1 MTFYTINLL
10 IYAAVDA
17 MACLGLSQQFGIAG
31 VTNFGFIIF
40 QAAGGYAAAILAMPP
55 RTANGGFQSYIG
67 GWNLPFPLP
76 WIGAAIVGGVIALPF
91 TFLVGRRLR
100 GDFAAVGLLVTAVL
114 LNLVV
119 TNYRPLLNG
128 DAGLSLI
135 PQPLQGQY
143 NPATA
148 SYQWVFAAVAIV
160 LCLGVYLFVR
170 RITESPYGRSLR
182 AMRDNDLV
190 ADSLGKSLLSMRT
203 VMLVVGGAIAGLS
216 GGVLVSYIT
225 TWSPA
230 AWGYA
235 ETVVLFAAVII
246 GGAGN
251 HVGAV
256 LGAILVPVGFE
267 EVTRFIPTSN
277 NLPPNLIPSLEWVA
291 IGLLIVIFL
300 WVRPQGIL
308 PERKRVIRAGPAVAG
323 DGVPEGGGTAGWRT
337 TSEAA
342 SVVPEARAESGD
354 GEERYARGSA
364 HPPAPAAAAPSATA
378 SPDADGSPTAPQPAA
393 LASASADADGQS
405 GAPRPQVPAA
415 AAPAAAP
422 LADADGRSSASRPDA
437 PPSGPVPVPPS
448 ADVAGGSTRDDAGS
462 SARSSGA
469 VPLARP
475 GEVVLEVVGVSRE
488 FGGVRAVDDVSF
500 SVRAGTLTGLIG
512 PNGAGKSTLL
522 AMLAGTLRVSSGRV
536 IYRGQ
541 DVTGLAAFR
550 RARLGLV
557 RTFQLASEFKRL
569 TVMENL
575 LSAVPGNRG
584 DSFRGAVLGKRYWR
598 ADETA
603 AIARA
608 ERMLERF
615 GLEGFANHYAG
626 DLSGGQRRL
635 VEIMRA
641 LMAEPGMLLLDEP
654 MAGVHPNL
662 ARRIGDQLLALCAEG
677 MTILMVEHELAIMDE
692 FCDPVVVMAE
702 GSVLAEGTMAQLRA
716 RSEVVEAYLV
726 G

>member
-1 MTFYTINLL
+1 MNVFYLLNLL
-10 IYAAVDA
+10 IYAGVDA
-17 MACLGLSQQFGIAG
+17 TACLGLSQQFGVAG

-40 QAAGGYAAAILAMPP
+40 QAAGGYTAAVLAMPP
-55 RTANGGFQSYIG
+55 KSANGGFQSYIG
-67 GWNLPFPLP
+67 GLNLPFPLP
-76 WIGAAIVGGVIALPF
+76 WIGAAVVGGLIALPF

-114 LNLVV
+114 LNLLV
-119 TNYRPLLNG
+119 TNYVPLFNG

-135 PQPLQGQY
+135 PAPLRGNVFSVQSTG
-143 NPATA
+143 
-148 SYQWVFAAVAIV
+148 YQWGFAAGA
-160 LCLGVYLFVR
+160 LLLGALVYLFVR
-170 RITESPYGRSLR
+170 RITESPYGRTLR
-182 AMRDNDLV
+182 AMRDNDAV
-190 ADSLGKSLLSMRT
+190 ADSLGKNLLSLRT
-203 VMLVVGGAIAGLS
+203 GMLVLGGAIAGLS
-216 GGVLVSYIT
+216 GGILVSYIT

-251 HVGAV
+251 HLGAV
-256 LGAILVPVGFE
+256 LGAVLVPVGFE

-291 IGLLIVIFL
+291 IGLLIVVFL
-300 WVRPQGIL
+300 WVRPQGVL
-308 PERKRVIRAGPAVAG
+308 PERKRVIPLPAGQSAG
-323 DGVPEGGGTAGWRT
+323 DGDGT
-337 TSEAA
+337 
-342 SVVPEARAESGD
+342 
-354 GEERYARGSA
+354 
-364 HPPAPAAAAPSATA
+364 APAAPVSVRERPRAPA
-378 SPDADGSPTAPQPAA
+378 SPPGPPGADG
-393 LASASADADGQS
+393 GQ
-405 GAPRPQVPAA
+405 
-415 AAPAAAP
+415 
-422 LADADGRSSASRPDA
+422 
-437 PPSGPVPVPPS
+437 
-448 ADVAGGSTRDDAGS
+448 AGET
-462 SARSSGA
+462 
-469 VPLARP
+469 
-475 GEVVLEVVGVSRE
+475 VLEAVGLVRE
-488 FGGVRAVDDVSF
+488 FGGLRAVNGVSL
-500 SVRAGTLTGLIG
+500 SVRQGTLTGLIG

-522 AMLAGTLRVSSGRV
+522 AVLAGTLPASAGTI

-541 DVTGLAAFR
+541 DITGMPAFR

-575 LSAVPGNRG
+575 LSAVPANRG
-584 DSFRGAVLGKRYWR
+584 DSLRGAIAGKRYWR
-598 ADETA
+598 ADEAA

-608 ERMLERF
+608 QVILRRF
-615 GLEGFANHYAG
+615 GLEALANHYAG

-641 LMAEPGMLLLDEP
+641 LMTEPRMLLLDEP

-662 ARRIGDQLLALCAEG
+662 ARRIGNELVALCNEG

-692 FCDPVVVMAE
+692 FADPVVVMAE
-702 GSVLAEGTMAQLRA
+702 GEVLAEGTMQQLRG

>member
-1 MTFYTINLL
+1 MNAFYLINLL
-10 IYAAVDA
+10 IYASVDA
-17 MACLGLSQQFGIAG
+17 MACLGLNQQFGVAG

-40 QAAGGYAAAILAMPP
+40 QAAGGYAAAILSLP
-55 RTANGGFQSYIG
+55 RDTANGGFQSYLG
-67 GWNLPFPLP
+67 GWHLPFPLP
-76 WIGAAIVGGVIALPF
+76 WIGAAVVGGVIALPF

-114 LNLVV
+114 LNLIV
-119 TNYRPLLNG
+119 TNYRPFLNG

-135 PQPLQGQY
+135 PAPLRNDVISVQSSG
-143 NPATA
+143 
-148 SYQWVFAAVAIV
+148 YQWTYTVAAVILAA
-160 LCLGVYLFVR
+160 GVFWFVR
-170 RITESPYGRSLR
+170 RITLSPYGRSLR
-182 AMRDNDLV
+182 AMRDNDAV
-190 ADSLGKSLLSMRT
+190 ADSLGKNLLSMRT

-251 HVGAV
+251 HWGAILGAV
-256 LGAILVPVGFE
+256 LVPVGFE

-291 IGLLIVIFL
+291 IGTLIVVFL
-300 WVRPQGIL
+300 WARPQGIL
-308 PERKRVIRAGPAVAG
+308 PERRRVIQVKGALPVPAGGVSAPVG
-323 DGVPEGGGTAGWRT
+323 GVP
-337 TSEAA
+337 SHP
-342 SVVPEARAESGD
+342 SPPD
-354 GEERYARGSA
+354 SA
-364 HPPAPAAAAPSATA
+364 PPAPDPAVPASAPSTVQAAVTPA
-378 SPDADGSPTAPQPAA
+378 AQPDGKGKGHADG
-393 LASASADADGQS
+393 
-405 GAPRPQVPAA
+405 
-415 AAPAAAP
+415 
-422 LADADGRSSASRPDA
+422 
-437 PPSGPVPVPPS
+437 
-448 ADVAGGSTRDDAGS
+448 
-462 SARSSGA
+462 
-469 VPLARP
+469 
-475 GEVVLEVVGVSRE
+475 VVLEAVGVSRDY
-488 FGGVRAVDDVSF
+488 GGVHAVHEVSF
-500 SVRAGTLTGLIG
+500 SVRRGTLTGLIG

-522 AMLAGTLRVSSGRV
+522 AMLAGTLPVSGGTV
-536 IYRGQ
+536 VYRGQ
-541 DVTGLAAFR
+541 DITGLPAFR

-557 RTFQLASEFKRL
+557 RTFQLASEYKRL

-575 LSAVPGNRG
+575 LSAVPVNRG
-584 DSFRGAVLGKRYWR
+584 DSLRGAVLGKRYWR
-598 ADETA
+598 ADESA

-608 ERMLERF
+608 EGILDRF
-615 GLEGFANHYAG
+615 GLEKFANHYAG

-641 LMAEPGMLLLDEP
+641 LMAGPEMLLLDEP

-662 ARRIGDQLLALCAEG
+662 ARRIGHQLVALCDEG

-702 GSVLAEGTMAQLRA
+702 GSVLAEGTMEQLRA

>member
-1 MTFYTINLL
+1 VFYVINLL
-10 IYAAVDA
+10 IYAGVDA
-17 MACLGLSQQFGIAG
+17 MACLGLSQQFGVAG

-40 QAAGGYAAAILAMPP
+40 QAAGGYTAAILALPP
-55 RTANGGFQSYIG
+55 KSANGGFQSYIG
-67 GWNLPFPLP
+67 GWSLPFPVP
-76 WIGAAIVGGVIALPF
+76 WIGAAIVGGLIALPF

-114 LNLVV
+114 LNLLA
-119 TNYRPLLNG
+119 TNYVPLLNG
-128 DAGLSLI
+128 DSGLSLI
-135 PQPLQGQY
+135 PQPLQGEYSPQS
-143 NPATA
+143 TG
-148 SYQWVFAAVAIV
+148 YQWAFVAVA
-160 LCLGVYLFVR
+160 LLLAAGVFLFVR
-170 RITESPYGRSLR
+170 RITESPYGRTLR
-182 AMRDNDLV
+182 AMRDNDVV
-190 ADSLGKSLLSMRT
+190 ADSLGKNLLSLRT
-203 VMLVVGGAIAGLS
+203 GMLVLGGAIAGLS

-256 LGAILVPVGFE
+256 LGAVLVPVGFE

-291 IGLLIVIFL
+291 IGLLIVGFL
-300 WVRPQGIL
+300 WFRPQGVL
-308 PERKRVIRAGPAVAG
+308 PERKRVIALPPG
-323 DGVPEGGGTAGWRT
+323 EGKSAPDATL
-337 TSEAA
+337 A
-342 SVVPEARAESGD
+342 SVW
-354 GEERYARGSA
+354 ERPRPPASR
-364 HPPAPAAAAPSATA
+364 PAPA
-378 SPDADGSPTAPQPAA
+378 G
-393 LASASADADGQS
+393 
-405 GAPRPQVPAA
+405 
-415 AAPAAAP
+415 
-422 LADADGRSSASRPDA
+422 
-437 PPSGPVPVPPS
+437 
-448 ADVAGGSTRDDAGS
+448 
-462 SARSSGA
+462 
-469 VPLARP
+469 P
-475 GEVVLEVVGVSRE
+475 GEVVLEAAGLVRD
-488 FGGVRAVDDVSF
+488 FGGVRAVDDVSLQ
-500 SVRAGTLTGLIG
+500 VRRGTLTGLIG
-512 PNGAGKSTLL
+512 PNGAGKSTVL
-522 AMLAGTLRVSSGRV
+522 AMLAGTLPASAGKV

-541 DVTGLAAFR
+541 DVTGVPAFR

-584 DSFRGAVLGKRYWR
+584 DSLRGAIAGKRYWKR
-598 ADETA
+598 DEAA

-608 ERMLERF
+608 QVILRRF
-615 GLEGFANHYAG
+615 GLEGVANSYAG

-641 LMAEPGMLLLDEP
+641 LMTEPSMLLLDEP

-662 ARRIGDQLLALCAEG
+662 ARRIGNELVALCNEG

-692 FCDPVVVMAE
+692 FCDPVIVMAE
-702 GSVLAEGTMAQLRA
+702 GAVLAEGTMQQLRG

>member
-1 MTFYTINLL
+1 MNAFYLINLL
-10 IYAAVDA
+10 VYAAVDA
-17 MACLGLSQQFGIAG
+17 MACLGLSQQFGVAG

-40 QAAGGYAAAILAMPP
+40 QAAGGYAAAVLALPHDS
-55 RTANGGFQSYIG
+55 ANGGFQSYIG

-76 WIGAAIVGGVIALPF
+76 WIGAAVVGGLIAVPF

-114 LNLVV
+114 LNLLV

-135 PQPLQGQY
+135 PTPLRGLNVFSVQ
-143 NPATA
+143 TA
-148 SYQWVFAAVAIV
+148 GYQWVFAVAAVA
-160 LCLGVYLFVR
+160 LALGVYLFVR
-170 RITESPYGRSLR
+170 RITGSPYGRSLR
-182 AMRDNDLV
+182 AMRDNDVV
-190 ADSLGKSLLSMRT
+190 ADSLGKNLLSLRT
-203 VMLVVGGAIAGLS
+203 AMLVTGGAIAGLS
-216 GGVLVSYIT
+216 GGILVTYIT

-251 HVGAV
+251 HLGAI

-267 EVTRFIPTSN
+267 EITRFIPTSN
-277 NLPPNLIPSLEWVA
+277 NLPPNLIPSLQWVA

-300 WVRPQGIL
+300 WLRPQGIL
-308 PERKRVIRAGPAVAG
+308 PERKRVIHAPATGAAATRTSA
-323 DGVPEGGGTAGWRT
+323 PPGGTA
-337 TSEAA
+337 AA
-342 SVVPEARAESGD
+342 PGGAAAAAVPSPR
-354 GEERYARGSA
+354 
-364 HPPAPAAAAPSATA
+364 PPASRPAAPGARDQMPAAAE
-378 SPDADGSPTAPQPAA
+378 D
-393 LASASADADGQS
+393 
-405 GAPRPQVPAA
+405 RP
-415 AAPAAAP
+415 
-422 LADADGRSSASRPDA
+422 
-437 PPSGPVPVPPS
+437 
-448 ADVAGGSTRDDAGS
+448 
-462 SARSSGA
+462 
-469 VPLARP
+469 
-475 GEVVLEVVGVSRE
+475 VVLETVDVVRE
-488 FGGVRAVDDVSF
+488 FGGVRAVAGVSIQ
-500 SVRAGTLTGLIG
+500 VRKGTLTGLIG

-522 AMLAGTLRVSSGRV
+522 AMLAGTLPVTSGKI
-536 IYRGQ
+536 IYEGR
-541 DVTGLAAFR
+541 DITGVPAFR

-584 DSFRGAVLGKRYWR
+584 DTFRGSLLGKRYWQ

-608 ERMLERF
+608 EAILERF
-615 GLEGFANHYAG
+615 GLEQFGNHYAG

-641 LMAEPGMLLLDEP
+641 LMAEPATLLLDEP

-662 ARRIGDQLLALCAEG
+662 ARRIGNELVALCAEG

-702 GSVLAEGTMAQLRA
+702 GAVLAEGTMEQLRG

>member
-1 MTFYTINLL
+1 MNAFYLINLL
-10 IYAAVDA
+10 VYAAVDA
-17 MACLGLSQQFGIAG
+17 MACLGLSQQFGVAG

-40 QAAGGYAAAILAMPP
+40 QAAGGYAAAVLALPHDS
-55 RTANGGFQSYIG
+55 ANGGFQSYIG

-76 WIGAAIVGGVIALPF
+76 WIGAAVVGGLISLPF

-114 LNLVV
+114 LNLLV

-135 PQPLQGQY
+135 PTPLHGDNVFSVQ
-143 NPATA
+143 TA
-148 SYQWVFAAVAIV
+148 GYQWVFTAAAIV
-160 LCLGVYLFVR
+160 LALGVYWFVR
-170 RITESPYGRSLR
+170 RITASPYGRSLR
-182 AMRDNDLV
+182 AMRDNDVV
-190 ADSLGKSLLSMRT
+190 ADSLGKNLLSLRT
-203 VMLVVGGAIAGLS
+203 AMLVTGGAIAGLS
-216 GGVLVSYIT
+216 GGILVTYIT

-251 HVGAV
+251 HLGAI

-267 EVTRFIPTSN
+267 EITRFIPTSN
-277 NLPPNLIPSLEWVA
+277 SLPPNLIPSLQWVA

-300 WVRPQGIL
+300 WLRPQGIL
-308 PERKRVIRAGPAVAG
+308 PERKRIIRASPA
-323 DGVPEGGGTAGWRT
+323 R
-337 TSEAA
+337 
-342 SVVPEARAESGD
+342 
-354 GEERYARGSA
+354 
-364 HPPAPAAAAPSATA
+364 APAARMAVPPGGGGAAAVPSPRPPASRAHDQLPAAPE
-378 SPDADGSPTAPQPAA
+378 D
-393 LASASADADGQS
+393 
-405 GAPRPQVPAA
+405 RP
-415 AAPAAAP
+415 
-422 LADADGRSSASRPDA
+422 
-437 PPSGPVPVPPS
+437 
-448 ADVAGGSTRDDAGS
+448 
-462 SARSSGA
+462 
-469 VPLARP
+469 
-475 GEVVLEVVGVSRE
+475 VVLETVDVVRE
-488 FGGVRAVDDVSF
+488 FGGVRAVAGVSIQ
-500 SVRAGTLTGLIG
+500 VRKGTLTGLIG

-522 AMLAGTLRVSSGRV
+522 AMLAGTLPVTSGKI
-536 IYRGQ
+536 IYEGREI
-541 DVTGLAAFR
+541 TGVPAFR

-584 DSFRGAVLGKRYWR
+584 DTFRGSLLGQRYWQ

-608 ERMLERF
+608 EAILERF
-615 GLEGFANHYAG
+615 GLEQFANHYAG

-641 LMAEPGMLLLDEP
+641 LMAGPDMLLLDEP

-662 ARRIGDQLLALCAEG
+662 ARRIGNELVALAQEG

-702 GSVLAEGTMAQLRA
+702 GAVLAEGTMQQLRG

>member
-1 MTFYTINLL
+1 VNSYYVINLL

-17 MACLGLSQQFGIAG
+17 MACLGLNQQFGVAG

-40 QAAGGYAAAILAMPP
+40 QAAGGYTAAILALPDQS
-55 RTANGGFQSYIG
+55 ANGGFQTYIG
-67 GWNLPFPLP
+67 GWNLPFPIP
-76 WIGAAIVGGVIALPF
+76 WIGAAVVGGLISLPF

-114 LNLVV
+114 LNLLV

-135 PQPLQGQY
+135 PQPLQGEY
-143 NPATA
+143 NPQ
-148 SYQWVFAAVAIV
+148 SSGYQWTLTAIAIV
-160 LCLGVYLFVR
+160 VCALVYLFVR

-182 AMRDNDLV
+182 AMRDNDAV
-190 ADSLGKSLLSMRT
+190 ADSLGKNLFSLRSA
-203 VMLVVGGAIAGLS
+203 MLVTGGAIAGLS
-216 GGVLVSYIT
+216 GGILVSYIT

-251 HVGAV
+251 H
-256 LGAILVPVGFE
+256 LGAILGAVLVPVGFE
-267 EVTRFIPTSN
+267 EVTRYIPTSN

-291 IGLLIVIFL
+291 IGLLIVVFL

-308 PERKRVIRAGPAVAG
+308 PERKRVIRAG
-323 DGVPEGGGTAGWRT
+323 
-337 TSEAA
+337 AA
-342 SVVPEARAESGD
+342 VVP
-354 GEERYARGSA
+354 
-364 HPPAPAAAAPSATA
+364 PTAAAP
-378 SPDADGSPTAPQPAA
+378 PPPE
-393 LASASADADGQS
+393 
-405 GAPRPQVPAA
+405 PRPPEPAVPM
-415 AAPAAAP
+415 
-422 LADADGRSSASRPDA
+422 SAM
-437 PPSGPVPVPPS
+437 PVPVLRPAGEPPG
-448 ADVAGGSTRDDAGS
+448 DR
-462 SARSSGA
+462 
-469 VPLARP
+469 
-475 GEVVLEVVGVSRE
+475 EVVLEAVGVSKE

-500 SVRAGTLTGLIG
+500 TVRRGTLTGLIG

-522 AMLAGTLRVSSGRV
+522 AMLAGTLPVSGGTICYQGR
-536 IYRGQ
+536 
-541 DVTGLAAFR
+541 DVTHLPAYR

-575 LSAVPGNRG
+575 LTAVPDNRG
-584 DSFRGAVLGKRYWR
+584 DSFRGALAGRRYWR
-598 ADETA
+598 GDEAA

-608 ERMLERF
+608 EALLERF
-615 GLEGFANHYAG
+615 GLDGYANSYAG

-641 LMAEPGMLLLDEP
+641 LMAEPRVLLLDEP

-662 ARRIGDQLLALCAEG
+662 ARRIGNQLVALCAEG
-677 MTILMVEHELAIMDE
+677 LTVLMVEHELAIMDE
-692 FCDPVVVMAE
+692 FCDPVVAMAE
-702 GSVLAEGTMAQLRA
+702 GAVLAEGTMAELRS

>member
-10 IYAAVDA
+10 IYAAVNA

-40 QAAGGYAAAILAMPP
+40 QAAGGYTAAILAMPP
-55 RTANGGFQSYIG
+55 QTANGGFQTYIG
-67 GWNLPFPLP
+67 GWNLPFPIP
-76 WIGAAIVGGVIALPF
+76 WIGAALVGGVIALPF

-114 LNLVV
+114 LNLVA
-119 TNYRPLLNG
+119 TNFRPALNG

-148 SYQWVFAAVAIV
+148 SYQWVFAGVAIV

-308 PERKRVIRAGPAVAG
+308 PERKRVIRVGPVAE
-323 DGVPEGGGTAGWRT
+323 DGAPGGGGPGGWQGDSRAGT
-337 TSEAA
+337 
-342 SVVPEARAESGD
+342 VVPEAREVSGD
-354 GEERYARGSA
+354 GPERYAPGSPHPPSPA
-364 HPPAPAAAAPSATA
+364 VAAPSVAASADADGESGTSHPPAPAAARPSAPA
-378 SPDADGSPTAPQPAA
+378 GDVRSP
-393 LASASADADGQS
+393 SADESGDGEE
-405 GAPRPQVPAA
+405 P
-415 AAPAAAP
+415 
-422 LADADGRSSASRPDA
+422 DGRSSSDRSAAARA
-437 PPSGPVPVPPS
+437 VPP
-448 ADVAGGSTRDDAGS
+448 GG
-462 SARSSGA
+462 
-469 VPLARP
+469 
-475 GEVVLEVVGVSRE
+475 VVLEVVGVSRE

-522 AMLAGTLRVSSGRV
+522 AMVAGTLPVSSGTV

-608 ERMLERF
+608 EEMLERF
-615 GLEGFANHYAG
+615 GLEGFANDYAG

-662 ARRIGDQLLALCAEG
+662 ARRIGDQLVALCAEG

-702 GSVLAEGTMAQLRA
+702 GAVLAEGTMAQLRA